1 MLSDGVNFSTRIC
14 KIFAQSFFV
23 NLFFKQFFVHCLFVK
38 ILCKILP
45 TCILL
50 FNYFLISIKFIFH
63 FLPLFLHDL
72 QDLSL
77 TFLVSYIFTILP
89 TCLVFSVY
97 WTIKKKTDR
106 MSFVYD
112 LSKTLPH
119 PRFRYLRNSSYPRST
134 NFYYPQNFFYASCH

>member
-38 ILCKILP
+38 ILCKIPPLAFSIF
-45 TCILL
+45 TKLCLLL

-72 QDLSL
+72 QDLPL
-77 TFLVSYIFTILP
+77 TLLVSYIFTILP
-89 TCLVFSVY
+89 TSLVFSV
-97 WTIKKKTDR
+97 
-106 MSFVYD
+106 
-112 LSKTLPH
+112 
-119 PRFRYLRNSSYPRST
+119 
-134 NFYYPQNFFYASCH
+134 